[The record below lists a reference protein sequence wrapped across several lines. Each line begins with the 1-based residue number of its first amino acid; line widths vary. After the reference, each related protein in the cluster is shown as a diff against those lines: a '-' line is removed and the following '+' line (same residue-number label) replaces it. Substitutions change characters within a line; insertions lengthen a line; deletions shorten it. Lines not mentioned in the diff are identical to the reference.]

1 MAKFKIGDRVAH
13 ATNEGPDMIV
23 VSEFMG
29 HHSELNGPD
38 LQTYDCEF
46 WSEVKGEFVVHRFL
60 ETSLQASQRG

>member
-29 HHSELNGPD
+29 HNTELNGPD

-46 WSEVKGEFVVHRFL
+46 WRVV
-60 ETSLQASQRG
+60 